1 MARALVLTTRHVNL
15 LAVPDQFGWVH
26 VNRDSL
32 RSSRVLIRHELSHS
46 VDEFGFKEE
55 ESLLVGADADLVR
68 HGYVAVLL
76 TASTAINFFVQ
87 TKVSDLLLLL
97 WYRVLIN
104 DCKVVLLQNAQLSFA
119 QQHVVVD
126 SWQVPDLSDLFGRP
140 ESFRL
145 IVNHF
150 LITNFLRHTH
160 TI

>member
-1 MARALVLTTRHVNL
+1 ML
-15 LAVPDQFGWVH
+15 
-26 VNRDSL
+26 
-32 RSSRVLIRHELSHS
+32 SSIVLIRHELSHA
-46 VDEFGFKEE
+46 VDEFGFEE
-55 ESLLVGADADLVR
+55 KESLFFCADADLVR

-76 TASTAINFFVQ
+76 AARAAINFFVQ
-87 TKVSDLLLLL
+87 TKVCDLLLLF

-126 SWQVPDLSDLFGRP
+126 SWQVPDLSDLLGRP

-150 LITNFLRHTH
+150 LITNFLRHTRYIINYRLIDLAH
-160 TI
+160 GMHVKMLTFSLVWVLLSG